1 MEVQPMVPS
10 DQALLRSLIAV
21 AWADGKVAEEE
32 TALIESLIE
41 SFGADEA
48 EAEDF
53 RSFASEKKTLDDVPL
68 DDLDEGSR
76 RRLLQ
81 LSVLVSYVDGVQD
94 ETEKTFIDDLAKRLE
109 IPEEER
115 IPLMKG
121 SEMRAKGLLRVLRS

>member
-1 MEVQPMVPS
+1 MLPS
-10 DQALLRSLIAV
+10 DRALLRSLIAV

-32 TALIESLIE
+32 TALIDSLIE
-41 SFGADEA
+41 SFGATEEEA
-48 EAEDF
+48 AEF
-53 RSFASEKKTLDDVPL
+53 RAFASEKRTIDDVPL

-94 ETEKTFIDDLAKRLE
+94 ETERSLIDELAKRLE

-115 IPLMKG
+115 GPLMKG
-121 SEMRAKGLLRVLRS
+121 SEMRAKGLLRVLQA

>member
-1 MEVQPMVPS
+1 MVPS

-41 SFGADEA
+41 SFGADEQ
-48 EAEDF
+48 EATDF
-53 RSFASEKKTLDDVPL
+53 RAFASEQRTLDDVPL

-81 LSVLVSYVDGVQD
+81 LAVLVSYVDGVQD
-94 ETEKTFIDDLAKRLE
+94 DTERTLIGDLALRLG

-115 IPLMKG
+115 EPLMKG
-121 SEMRAKGLLRVLRS
+121 SEMRAKGLLRVLQA

>member
-1 MEVQPMVPS
+1 MIPS

-41 SFGADEA
+41 SFGATDEEA
-48 EAEDF
+48 EEF
-53 RSFASEKKTLDDVPL
+53 RSFAAKQRTLDDVPL
-68 DDLDEGSR
+68 DDLDHGSR

-81 LSVLVSYVDGVQD
+81 LAVLVSYVDGVQD
-94 ETEKTFIDDLAKRLE
+94 DTEKKLIDDLAAKLE
-109 IPEEER
+109 IPDEER

-121 SEMRAKGLLRVLRS
+121 SEMRAKGLLRVLQA